1 MFNVKGGLVDVRAL
15 FRPPLHRRVTLV
27 DQGNQAGKLVEFL
40 EIVVLEFDKQHAV
53 QHVVPV
59 SVDDIV
65 GPQKID
71 DIRCGACRSRWTDSS
86 PDSSDG
92 QWECR
97 PSRGVVGISEV
108 EGTVGDQFGIYDT
121 EDASEAVSSAF
132 AALLYEP
139 RATAL
144 PWLEREYIRLQ
155 RAEVEMYKVK
165 RAATATAEKASI
177 GKAKQLQSPSGQE
190 FTVVLSPE
198 EHQEYLRRRQLP
210 GSPQGPTSPSSPWP
224 SLAAGASPSQGGG
237 QASLSGLLQQMAAS
251 AAAAAAT
258 SQKRTSP
265 TAGRPA
271 TLATPS
277 MASTPTSF
285 LEFVM
290 ILTPEEHADY
300 LQRRQGDTGKS
311 PSTSPG
317 VTVTA
322 SPLSTPQLAASPG
335 SSRSSRTRS
344 QQASL
349 AGLLQEMSVSVPT

>member
-1 MFNVKGGLVDVRAL
+1 MDNSALTSTTPSDVKPESQADAAPKAPSAASHEEKIAQVRELTNATHQAAFQALLTFNWDVQMAVDKILNAHEATKQVLSQRNANPQAKSHHP
-15 FRPPLHRRVTLV
+15 PPLP
-27 DQGNQAGKLVEFL
+27 
-40 EIVVLEFDKQHAV
+40 V

-224 SLAAGASPSQGGG
+224 SLAAGASPSQG
-237 QASLSGLLQQMAAS
+237 
-251 AAAAAAT
+251 
-258 SQKRTSP
+258 
-265 TAGRPA
+265 
-271 TLATPS
+271 
-277 MASTPTSF
+277 
-285 LEFVM
+285 
-290 ILTPEEHADY
+290 
-300 LQRRQGDTGKS
+300 QRME
-311 PSTSPG
+311 
-317 VTVTA
+317 
-322 SPLSTPQLAASPG
+322 
-335 SSRSSRTRS
+335 
-344 QQASL
+344 
-349 AGLLQEMSVSVPT
+349 QER